1 MNILKDNLVAKEINL
16 TDVKKLSYVGSNNVF
31 WGLGLTEKNKG
42 KRENRKKSRGAESDQ
57 KRI

>member
-31 WGLGLTEKNKG
+31 
-42 KRENRKKSRGAESDQ
+42 
-57 KRI
+57 